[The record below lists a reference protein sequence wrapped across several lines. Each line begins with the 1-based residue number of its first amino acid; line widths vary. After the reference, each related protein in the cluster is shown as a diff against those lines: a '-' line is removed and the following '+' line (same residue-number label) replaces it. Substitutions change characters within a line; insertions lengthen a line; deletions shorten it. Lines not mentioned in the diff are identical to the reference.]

1 MRVAVPR
8 LPAAVPLVVEGRSSR
23 SPARRKREASLLDP
37 NQNKNR
43 EEEEREMGERL
54 LREEII
60 MWASDPP
67 RWWLVDREFPC
78 FQSTV
83 ETILGLI
90 TYHHTISYLILH

>member
-1 MRVAVPR
+1 
-8 LPAAVPLVVEGRSSR
+8 
-23 SPARRKREASLLDP
+23 
-37 NQNKNR
+37 
-43 EEEEREMGERL
+43 MGERL

-67 RWWLVDREFPC
+67 RWWLVDREFPY

-90 TYHHTISYLILH
+90 TYHHTISYLILHKIQLRKYSFHSCSFRQVTLRWNHGIMEYI